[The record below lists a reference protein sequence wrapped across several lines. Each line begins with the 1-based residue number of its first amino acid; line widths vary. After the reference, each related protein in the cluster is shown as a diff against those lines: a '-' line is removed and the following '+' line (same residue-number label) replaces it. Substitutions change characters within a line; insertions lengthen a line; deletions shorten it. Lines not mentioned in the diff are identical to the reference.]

1 MNEPSL
7 FRSALLAT
15 LSLTAS
21 CSSTPKPDTAS
32 RPEEAWI
39 ATTCSSSSPDTTGW
53 KVHRLSDLELWVP
66 ADFTV
71 RNRTTRSIEFVRAG
85 SILSL
90 VVSTSPT
97 REIFYAA
104 GRPALAKEEAGC
116 TSSMGGYPGVVM
128 ATTRPDRAR
137 FDAEG
142 FRVDVEWDGAPLWGP
157 NDWRKRLVARIT
169 TRNLRDAY
177 RLRDALHTLRVSRDT
192 SLTRRD

>member
-7 FRSALLAT
+7 IRAVFLAT

-21 CSSTPKPDTAS
+21 CSSTPKPETAS
-32 RPEEAWI
+32 RPEEAWV
-39 ATTCSSSSPDTTGW
+39 ATTCSSASPDTTGW

-128 ATTRPDRAR
+128 ATTRADRAR
-137 FDAEG
+137 FDAAG